1 MKINEKECLPVL
13 ECDVNGEGLLKLD
26 KGAALRLTTSP
37 PVTCLRVMAEFT
49 YYQTDHKGR
58 IYYMIPLRLVPLRW
72 VLLLLSKLGFRK
84 SIRRGW
90 YVFEPY
96 RNIVTKTVSDKI
108 TSFKIGVLKDK

>member
-1 MKINEKECLPVL
+1 MKINEKECMHVISCNVYGHEYL
-13 ECDVNGEGLLKLD
+13 NLD
-26 KGAALRLTTSP
+26 KGAAMRMINGKQIHFS
-37 PVTCLRVMAEFT
+37 RVLGEFT

-108 TSFKIGVLKDK
+108 TAFKIGVLKDK